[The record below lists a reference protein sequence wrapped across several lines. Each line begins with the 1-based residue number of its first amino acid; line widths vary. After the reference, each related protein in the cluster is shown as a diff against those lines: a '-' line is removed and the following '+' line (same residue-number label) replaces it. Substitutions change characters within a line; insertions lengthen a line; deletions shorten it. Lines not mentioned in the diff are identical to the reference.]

1 MTSFG
6 ESLRRERE
14 LRGVSL
20 REIAEATKISI
31 RLLQALEEDRLDV
44 LPGGVFR
51 RAFVKQYAEFV
62 GLDPDRLVAEFS
74 HAHEGPSEASRAEP
88 SRNERASPGTY
99 FLVGV
104 LCVGAVLAILKAG
117 GQKGSAPVPPGVAPP
132 MAAIPVTQ
140 PPRPAPVPAA
150 AEPLDEGLTLT
161 LSAQQSC
168 WVQVKLSGETVLDRV
183 LEEGQSET
191 VEAHGE
197 IVLSVGNA
205 GGLTFTVND
214 RPGVSLGRSGEV
226 RRNIVISRENL
237 PSLVEGAS
245 QVRASQ
251 SS

>member
-1 MTSFG
+1 MASFG

-31 RLLQALEEDRLDV
+31 RLLQALEDDRLDV

-51 RAFVKQYAEFV
+51 RSFVRQYAEFV
-62 GLDPDRLVAEFS
+62 GLDADRVVAEFA
-74 HAHEGPSEASRAEP
+74 HAHETQTQPGRAEP
-88 SRNERASPGTY
+88 VRSERASPGTY

-117 GQKGSAPVPPGVAPP
+117 GQRGNAPLQPEGAPP
-132 MAAIPVTQ
+132 MAAIPVTR
-140 PPRPAPVPAA
+140 PPRPAPPPAA
-150 AEPLDEGLTLT
+150 VEPADEGLTLT
-161 LSAQQSC
+161 LAARQSC
-168 WVQVKLSGETVLDRV
+168 WVQVKLNGETVLDRV

-191 VEAHGE
+191 VEADGE

>member
-1 MTSFG
+1 MASFG

-51 RAFVKQYAEFV
+51 RAFVRQYAEFV
-62 GLDPDRLVAEFS
+62 GLDADRLVAEFA
-74 HAHEGPSEASRAEP
+74 HAHEAPSPTGRAEP

-117 GQKGSAPVPPGVAPP
+117 SQRGGPSAQPAAPPP

-140 PPRPAPVPAA
+140 PPRPAPVPPI
-150 AEPLDEGLTLT
+150 AEPVDEGLTLT

-168 WVQVKLSGETVLDRV
+168 WVQVKLDGEKVLDRV
-183 LEEGQSET
+183 LEGGQSET
-191 VEAHGE
+191 VEADGE

>member
-1 MTSFG
+1 MASFG

-62 GLDPDRLVAEFS
+62 GLDADRLVAEFT
-74 HAHEGPSEASRAEP
+74 HAHEAPSQTGRAEP

-117 GQKGSAPVPPGVAPP
+117 SQRGSPSAQPAAPP

-140 PPRPAPVPAA
+140 PPRPAPVPVV
-150 AEPLDEGLTLT
+150 AEPVEEGLTLT

-168 WVQVKLSGETVLDRV
+168 WVQVKLNGETVLDRV
-183 LEEGQSET
+183 LEGGQSET
-191 VEAHGE
+191 VEADGE

-251 SS
+251 SG

>member
-1 MTSFG
+1 MASFG
-6 ESLRRERE
+6 ETLRRERE

-51 RAFVKQYAEFV
+51 RSFVKQYAEHV
-62 GLDPDRLVAEFS
+62 GLDAERLVAEF
-74 HAHEGPSEASRAEP
+74 AHLHDGPSEAAGTEADR
-88 SRNERASPGTY
+88 RDRASPGTY

-104 LCVGAVLAILKAG
+104 LCVGAVLAILKAS
-117 GQKGSAPVPPGVAPP
+117 GQRETLQSAPQAPP
-132 MAAIPVTQ
+132 MTAIPVVQAPLPT
-140 PPRPAPVPAA
+140 PRPVVAK
-150 AEPLDEGLTLT
+150 PLDEGLTLT

-168 WVQVKLSGETVLDRV
+168 WVQVKRNGETVLDRV
-183 LEEGQSET
+183 LGEGQSET
-191 VEAHGE
+191 VEAVGE

-205 GGLTFTVND
+205 GGLTFTVNN

-245 QVRASQ
+245 QVRASH